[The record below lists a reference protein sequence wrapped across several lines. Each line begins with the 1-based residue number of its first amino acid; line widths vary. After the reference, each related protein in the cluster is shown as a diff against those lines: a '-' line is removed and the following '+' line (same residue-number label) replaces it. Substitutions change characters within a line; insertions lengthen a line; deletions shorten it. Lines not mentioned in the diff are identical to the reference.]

1 LAATIYSGVMSYRA
15 DDGQSAADSLAAGL
29 QATGWVM
36 AVISVLGVAM
46 AVVMGRHRQAS
57 GTVGD
62 AAAAA
67 AAHTHTLPTTA
78 TPVAAAEDR

>member
-1 LAATIYSGVMSYRA
+1 MLVHLVAGLM
-15 DDGQSAADSLAAGL
+15 DGFERGARKLELAAGL

-36 AVISVLGVAM
+36 CVISVLGVAM
-46 AVVMGRHRQAS
+46 AVVMGRHRQAT
-57 GTVGD
+57 GTIGD

-78 TPVAAAEDR
+78 TPVAAGDEGR

>member
-1 LAATIYSGVMSYRA
+1 VTADRT
-15 DDGQSAADSLAAGL
+15 DDGRSAAEALTAGL

-46 AVVMGRHRQAS
+46 AVVMGRHRPAS
-57 GTVGD
+57 GTLGD
-62 AAAAA
+62 SAAAA

-78 TPVAAAEDR
+78 TPVATAAEDQ